1 MKKII
6 ALTTIA
12 VSISMLT
19 MGQEAA
25 STAVHKLELRAGV
38 GLLTVPEIGTT
49 IAAAVG
55 ASLVPA
61 GYSDIKV
68 TSTVPAVPVSF
79 LIHPDNRFSYGA
91 DIIFNGMSSD
101 FSYTSGSKSSVKSN
115 FFTILLRG
123 DYRYINKDGFK
134 LYGSLAAGPSFFK
147 STGTTGSSTS
157 TRLGYQITP
166 IGLSFGNSFVGWA
179 ELGFG
184 FRGLIS
190 AGLAY
195 RF

>member
-1 MKKII
+1 
-6 ALTTIA
+6 
-12 VSISMLT
+12 
-19 MGQEAA
+19 MGQQAA
-25 STAVHKLELRAGV
+25 STTAHKFELRAGV

-49 IAAAVG
+49 IAAAVS
-55 ASLVPA
+55 ASLVPV

-68 TSTVPAVPVSF
+68 TSTLPAIPVSF

-101 FSYTSGSKSSVKSN
+101 FSYTNGTKSSVKSN

-123 DYRYINKDGFK
+123 DLHYINKQGFK
-134 LYGSLAAGPSFFK
+134 VYGSLAAGPSFFK
-147 STGTTGSSTS
+147 STGSTGTSSS
-157 TRLGYQITP
+157 TRLGYQVTP
-166 IGLSFGNSFVGWA
+166 IGLSFGNSFMGWA

-184 FRGLIS
+184 YRGILS